1 MSNPQIESL
10 KSQNNLVA
18 VQEDIIEILKR
29 YATKET
35 PLCSHEILGLANIN
49 TIKAIA
55 NGVTKEVGG
64 YSVPSSWIGSV
75 ASDLEHQNRVVLK
88 EKSCLYSK
96 HTDDA
101 WYIEIKDL

>member
-10 KSQNNLVA
+10 KSQNKLVS

-29 YATKET
+29 YASKET

-55 NGVTKEVGG
+55 SGATKEAGG
-64 YSVPSSWIGSV
+64 YSVPSSWVGSV
-75 ASDLEHQNRVVLK
+75 ASDLEHQGRIVLK
-88 EKSCLYSK
+88 AKSCLYSK

-101 WYIEIKDL
+101 WHIEDESL